1 MTAEP
6 ARPDRPLSPSTI
18 VDNEF
23 VRRGIIEDVIII
35 VVPAVVC
42 RLHRH
47 PKDDVGQ
54 WVGQWMDSMVHG
66 RKVVDWLREP
76 ESCGLDGLLAC
87 LDAIGS
93 PERDATT

>member
-23 VRRGIIEDVIII
+23 VRRGIIEDVII
-35 VVPAVVC
+35 
-42 RLHRH
+42 HRH